1 MSEAND
7 RFLNAC
13 RGEPVDRT
21 PVWFMR
27 QAGRYQ
33 AEYRQ
38 LRENYDMMTLATT
51 PELTAEVTLLP
62 IRQMAVD
69 AAILFSD
76 IIIPL
81 RPMGIDVELRKGV
94 GPVVDRPVRA
104 PGDVDRVRPL
114 DQPEA
119 DLDYVLDAIRMLR
132 EELTVPLIGF
142 VGAPFTLSSYIVEGG
157 PSKNYAKVKAF
168 MYQEPDAWHQLCGK
182 LADAVARYLQAQV
195 AAGAQAVQVF
205 DSWVGAL
212 GPTDYDEFVKPH
224 MERLFD
230 SLNLNVPVIHFGVGS
245 AALLERMRDAG
256 GDVVGVDWHV
266 YLDHARERLGY
277 DVPVQGNLDPITVLA
292 PWELLRERALDVL
305 RRAGPGPGHI
315 FNLGHGIVPDTD
327 PEQLSDLVDLIH
339 EASPSFL
346 QAEGVSS

>member
-1 MSEAND
+1 MTDVND
-7 RFLNAC
+7 RFLKAC

-33 AEYRQ
+33 AEYRA
-38 LRENYDMMTLATT
+38 LRETYDMMTLATT
-51 PELTAEVTLLP
+51 PELTAEVTMLP

-76 IIIPL
+76 IIMPL
-81 RPMGIDVELRKGV
+81 GPMGIDVELRKGI
-94 GPVVDRPVRA
+94 GPVVDRPIRT
-104 PGDVDRVRPL
+104 PKDVERVRPL
-114 DQPEA
+114 EPEA
-119 DLDYVLDAIRMLR
+119 DLDYVLEAIRMLR

-142 VGAPFTLSSYIVEGG
+142 VGAPFTLASYIVEGG

-195 AAGAQAVQVF
+195 DAGAQAVQVF

-212 GPTDYDEFVKPH
+212 GPSDYDAFIKPH
-224 MERLFD
+224 MRRLFD
-230 SLNLNVPVIHFGVGS
+230 SLHLDVPVIHFGVGS
-245 AALLERMRDAG
+245 AALLERMQAAG
-256 GDVVGVDWHV
+256 GDVIGVDWHV
-266 YLDHARERLGY
+266 HLDDARERLGM
-277 DVPVQGNLDPITVLA
+277 DTPVQGNLDPIAVLA

-305 RRAGPGPGHI
+305 RRAGPHPGHI

-327 PEQLSDLVDLIH
+327 PAQLSRLVDLVH
-339 EASPSFL
+339 EASPQFIG
-346 QAEGVSS
+346 AEGVSP